1 MVIWLIG
8 KSGSG
13 KTFFA
18 KKILSKIKKKKI
30 HVDGDEIREKFF
42 KNKLGFDIKSRRRNA
57 EFIVDLCKYLE
68 VKGFLVVCSIL
79 NIFPEIQKKNRKI
92 FDNYF
97 QIYLKTSTKILKE
110 NNNKKVYSN
119 KKNIVGIDINFPKPY
134 KSDLIIYNKFDKDHI
149 KQLKKIFSKLK
160 YF

>member
-30 HVDGDEIREKFF
+30 HIDGDEIREKFF

-68 VKGFLVVCSIL
+68 S
-79 NIFPEIQKKNRKI
+79 
-92 FDNYF
+92 
-97 QIYLKTSTKILKE
+97 
-110 NNNKKVYSN
+110 KVFWSFVQY
-119 KKNIVGIDINFPKPY
+119 
-134 KSDLIIYNKFDKDHI
+134 
-149 KQLKKIFSKLK
+149 
-160 YF
+160 